1 MIFRLRLL
9 LSSVGLLTLVV
20 LIQSCAFQNEVADLI
35 IHNAVIYTVDEQ
47 FSTAE
52 AMAIKDGKI
61 LEVGPE
67 RAILNKYKAARN
79 IDVAKRFV
87 YPGFIDA
94 HCHFLGYGTNL
105 LKADLIGSSSWDE
118 VIERVQKYAPTRE
131 TEWIMGRGWNQEQW
145 ANNAFPNK
153 AKLDSLF
160 PNTPVYLSR
169 IDGHAA
175 IANSTALDLAGITS
189 QSNVS
194 GGSIGFENGELTG
207 LLVDNAMTLV
217 EIIIPSFT
225 QEQKISALLKA
236 QDNCFKV
243 GLTTVDDAGLMKS
256 DVDLMDSLQR
266 AQQLKMRVYAMMSD
280 DSSNFDY
287 YLKHGIDTSSERLT
301 IRSFKFYSDGAL
313 GSRGACLLQA
323 YDDAPSTTGFLLG
336 TEDHFRMRAFE
347 CYKAGFQVNTHAIGD
362 SANRV
367 ILGIYGEILQGV
379 NDHRWRIEHAQ
390 VVHKGDLDLFGQ
402 YNIIPSIQPV
412 HATSDRKM
420 ALLRLGRNRIQRAY
434 AYNELKK
441 QTGLVALGTDF
452 PVEDISPL
460 ATFRAA
466 VYRVDQS
473 SMQEGAFLPENALT
487 PKEALMGMTL
497 WAAISNF
504 EENKKGSLQSG
515 KYADFVILDKDILK
529 LGAEGFSDLKVI
541 ATYIA
546 GEEVY
551 RYKK

>member
-1 MIFRLRLL
+1 MNFRLRFLF
-9 LSSVGLLTLVV
+9 SVSGFLA
-20 LIQSCAFQNEVADLI
+20 LIAITQSCAFQSEVADLI
-35 IHNAVIYTVDEQ
+35 VHNAVIYIVDEQ

-67 RAILNKYKAARN
+67 RTILNKYRADKNVDAG
-79 IDVAKRFV
+79 KRFV

-105 LKADLIGSSSWDE
+105 LKSDLFGSSSWNE
-118 VIERVQKYAPTRE
+118 VIERIQKYAPTRE
-131 TEWIMGRGWNQEQW
+131 TAWIMGRGWNQEQW
-145 ANNAFPNK
+145 IDTSFPNK

-160 PNTPVYLSR
+160 PDTPVYLTR

-175 IANSTALDLAGITS
+175 IANNMALQKAGITAITS
-189 QSNVS
+189 VT
-194 GGSIGFENGELTG
+194 GGHVGVENGKLTG

-217 EIIIPSFT
+217 ENVIPPFT
-225 QEQKISALLKA
+225 KEQKISGLLKA
-236 QDNCFKV
+236 QENCFQV
-243 GLTTVDDAGLMKS
+243 GLTTVDDAGLMKA
-256 DVDLMDSLQR
+256 DVDLMDSLHNANR
-266 AQQLKMRVYAMMSD
+266 LKMRIYAMMSD
-280 DSSNFDY
+280 DSTNFDY
-287 YLKHGIDTSSERLT
+287 YLKNGIDTSSERLT
-301 IRSFKFYSDGAL
+301 VRSFKFYSDGAL
-313 GSRGACLLQA
+313 GSRGACLLQP
-323 YDDAPSTTGFLLG
+323 YDDSPSSTGFLLG

-347 CYKAGFQVNTHAIGD
+347 LYKAGFQVNTHAIGD

-379 NDHRWRIEHAQ
+379 NDYRWRIEHAQ
-390 VVHKGDLDLFGQ
+390 VVHKGDLYLFGK
-402 YNIIPSIQPV
+402 YNIVPSIQPV

-420 ALLRLGRNRIQRAY
+420 AMLRLGRNRIQRAY

-441 QTGLVALGTDF
+441 QTGMVALGTDF

-466 VYRVDQS
+466 VYRVDGS
-473 SMQEGAFLPENALT
+473 AMPEGPFQLENALT
-487 PKEALMGMTL
+487 PKEALMGMTI
-497 WAAISNF
+497 WAAIANF
-504 EENKKGSLQSG
+504 EENKKGSLQVG

-529 LGAEGFSDLKVI
+529 LGPTAFSDLKVI
-541 ATYIA
+541 ATYIS
-546 GEEVY
+546 GEEVF